1 MSNVF
6 LSALLGC
13 FAAEVLISIS
23 QNEVWFSVK
32 GAKVQR
38 WRISSPLQSYLF
50 TSYLTGSVFYTLK
63 LWSSQVLQPWSE
75 DAA

>member
-38 WRISSPLQSYLF
+38 
-50 TSYLTGSVFYTLK
+50 
-63 LWSSQVLQPWSE
+63 
-75 DAA
+75 